1 MQATNERLIE
11 IKGQLSGLA
20 SDVQALSHHL
30 HPSKLEYLGLA
41 TAAAGFCKELS
52 LERLVE
58 IEFHSE
64 GVPDELPRE
73 IALCFFRVLQESL
86 QNAVKHSG
94 TKHFEVRL
102 TGMANELELT
112 VRDSG
117 VGFDPE
123 NGFRGR
129 GLGLTSMKERLKL
142 VHGKLSVESHTAQ
155 GTVIRAMAPLPRA
168 VKAVGG

>member
-1 MQATNERLIE
+1 MKE
-11 IKGQLSGLA
+11 QLSTLA

-30 HPSKLEYLGLA
+30 HSSKLEYLGLPA
-41 TAAAGFCKELS
+41 AAAGFCKELS
-52 LERLVE
+52 EERLVE
-58 IEFHSE
+58 VEFQSE
-64 GVPDELPRE
+64 NVPDELPRE

-94 TKHFEVRL
+94 TKHFEVWL
-102 TGMANELELT
+102 KGKTSELELI

-142 VHGKLSVESHTAQ
+142 VHGMLSVESNTEQ
-155 GTVIRAMAPLPRA
+155 GTVVRATAPLPLAARA
-168 VKAVGG
+168 VGE